1 MAGRKTEKKAAM
13 DFHFIQGR
21 ETHFPEL
28 AARQVL
34 IMTGFLLRPIASL
47 PSIKNRSAARFGL
60 WQFCVSVV

>member
-1 MAGRKTEKKAAM
+1 M

>member
-1 MAGRKTEKKAAM
+1 M

-28 AARQVL
+28 AARQVF
-34 IMTGFLLRPIASL
+34 IVTGFLLRRIASL
-47 PSIKNRSAARFGL
+47 PFIKNRSAARFGL